1 MIDKFNSTR
10 KEMRRRR
17 FKERHEKEMRKYN
30 NEKPEKEKRDNCR

>member
-10 KEMRRRR
+10 KEMRRR